1 MLFPEPVILSKAD
14 IDLLLGAADVLKIF
28 GLVIAK
34 SASGGLEVLAVPS
47 GLADKLQDCIDSVL
61 EALQDG
67 TWTDVEGRRE
77 RLAKVW
83 AEAGAVNKKVR
94 LSREEMVDIVDR
106 LFECDSPG
114 IDARGRS
121 VFTNLTVDNIESK
134 LK

>member
-1 MLFPEPVILSKAD
+1 LFPEPVTLSHAD

-34 SASGGLEVLAVPS
+34 SPSGGLEVLAVPS
-47 GLADKLQDCIDSVL
+47 GMADKLQNCIDSVL

-67 TWTDVEGRRE
+67 TWTDVAGRRE

-83 AEAGAVNKKVR
+83 AESSAVNKKVT
-94 LSREEMVDIVDR
+94 LNKKEMVNLVER
-106 LFECDSPG
+106 LFDCESPG
-114 IDARGRS
+114 IDARGRA
-121 VFTNLTVDNIESK
+121 VFTNLTLDHIESK